1 MGMIIGQFVRRRKAG
16 DKGDKGGLLCGDYS
30 IVTNLYEI
38 LMASC
43 GYVKTSLTMHM
54 ATLQRVKKF
63 LNIPNIWLIIQVIHR
78 AVKSSLTFRARL

>member
-1 MGMIIGQFVRRRKAG
+1 MGMIIGQFVTGRKAG
-16 DKGDKGGLLCGDYS
+16 DKGEKAGLLCGDYS
-30 IVTNLYEI
+30 AVTNLYEI

-54 ATLQRVKKF
+54 AALKVIKKF
-63 LNIPNIWLIIQVIHR
+63 LSNPNIWLIIQVIHR

>member
-1 MGMIIGQFVRRRKAG
+1 MGMIIGQFARCRKAG

-38 LMASC
+38 LMTGC

-54 ATLQRVKKF
+54 AAPQCVKKF
-63 LNIPNIWLIIQVIHR
+63 LSNPNIWLIIQAIHR
-78 AVKSSLTFRARL
+78 AVKSSLTFRARM